1 MWQAEDVGDV
11 GGQEAVAAM
20 HVLAAVQV
28 LMEPVDHRCHDL
40 EGSLPQVHC
49 TTDTQTHRHTDTQ
62 RPDYEMNHRDTK
74 ISRHISS
81 VKLFKQILSD
91 KW

>member
-49 TTDTQTHRHTDTQ
+49 TTDTQTHRHTEARLRDESQ
-62 RPDYEMNHRDTK
+62 RYKD
-74 ISRHISS
+74 I
-81 VKLFKQILSD
+81 
-91 KW
+91 